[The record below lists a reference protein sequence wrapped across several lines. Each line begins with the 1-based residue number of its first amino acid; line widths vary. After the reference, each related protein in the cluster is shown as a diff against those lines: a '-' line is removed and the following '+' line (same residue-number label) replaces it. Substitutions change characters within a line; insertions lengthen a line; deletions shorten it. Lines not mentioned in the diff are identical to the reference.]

1 MYLDLSEKLKFN
13 LSKSLIDSL
22 YRKNLITIE
31 EKDKIL
37 HKCNL
42 SHLFSKYSNLKEDY
56 SNITV
61 ELYIAV

>member
-22 YRKNLITIE
+22 YRKNLITLD

-37 HKCNL
+37 HKLNK
-42 SHLFSKYSNLKEDY
+42 KYNIDY
-56 SNITV
+56 EFAT
-61 ELYIAV
+61 LT